1 MIFNAKFLLS
11 FSLFVVAKSKM
22 DLMLSSDTAWQS
34 QYQGLME
41 MDETNL
47 PECAESFITLM
58 LTITGENYICTVI
71 F

>member
-1 MIFNAKFLLS
+1 
-11 FSLFVVAKSKM
+11 
-22 DLMLSSDTAWQS
+22 
-34 QYQGLME
+34 

-58 LTITGENYICTVI
+58 LTITGENFICTII

>member
-1 MIFNAKFLLS
+1 
-11 FSLFVVAKSKM
+11 M

-58 LTITGENYICTVI
+58 LTITGENYICTII